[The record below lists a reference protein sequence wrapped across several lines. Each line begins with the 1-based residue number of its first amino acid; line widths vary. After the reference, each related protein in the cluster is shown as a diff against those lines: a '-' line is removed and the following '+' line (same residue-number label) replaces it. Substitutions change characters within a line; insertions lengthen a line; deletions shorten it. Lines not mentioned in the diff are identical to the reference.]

1 MGKDLM
7 SSAGAV
13 AAVVLAAGKGARM
26 KSALPKVLHP
36 LAGRPML
43 LHLLE
48 TVAALAPARTVLV
61 ASPENRA
68 ALATAASGC
77 AVAMQSPQ
85 LGTAH
90 AVQSAREAL
99 KGFDGDVLVLYADTP
114 LVTIETLRRLL
125 AARRGAG
132 NPAAAV
138 LGFRPEDS
146 AEYGR
151 LVLDPEG
158 RLERIVE
165 FKDADAATRAVRLCN
180 SGVMA
185 LDGAT
190 MWSLLDRVSDDNAK
204 REFYLTDVV
213 ELARRAGRSCVA
225 VEGDP
230 LEVLGVNSRAQLAE
244 AEAVLQR
251 RLRQRAMDE
260 GATLLDPAT
269 VWLSWD
275 TRLGRD
281 VTVGPSVF
289 FGPGVAVSDSVEI
302 RAFSHLEGCSV
313 APGAVVGPFARL
325 RPGAEIGEEAHIGNF
340 VEVKQ
345 SRVEAG
351 AKVNHLT
358 YVGDARVGARANVGA
373 GTITC
378 NYDGFE
384 KHHTDI
390 GAGAFIGSNTSL
402 VAPVKVGDGAIVGA
416 GSVITRDVPADAL
429 AVTRAEQRKVDGF
442 AADYRAKRQ
451 AAKAARRKRA

>member
-1 MGKDLM
+1 MGNDLM
-7 SSAGAV
+7 SSERAV
-13 AAVVLAAGKGARM
+13 AAVVLAAGKGTRM

-48 TVAALAPARTVLV
+48 AVAALSPARTVLV

-68 ALATAASGC
+68 ELSAAAPGC
-77 AVAMQSPQ
+77 AVAVQAPQ

-99 KGFDGDVLVLYADTP
+99 KGFAGDVLVLYADTP
-114 LVTIETLRRLL
+114 LVTIETLRSLL
-125 AARRGAG
+125 AARRGPG

-138 LGFRPEDS
+138 LGFRPEDP

-165 FKDADAATRAVRLCN
+165 FKDADAETRAVRLCN

-190 MWSLLDRVSDDNAK
+190 MWPLLDRVSDDNAK
-204 REFYLTDVV
+204 REFYLTDVI
-213 ELARRAGRSCVA
+213 ELARRAGRPCVA

-244 AEAVLQR
+244 AEAVLQQ
-251 RLRQRAMDE
+251 RLRRRAMDD

-289 FGPGVAVSDSVEI
+289 FGPGVAVADSVEI

-313 APGAVVGPFARL
+313 APGALVGPFARL
-325 RPGAEIGEEAHIGNF
+325 RPGAEIGEGAHIGNF

-345 SRVEAG
+345 ASVEAG

-358 YVGDARVGARANVGA
+358 YVGDARIGARANVGA

-429 AVTRAEQRKVDGF
+429 AVTRAEQRKVEGF